1 MPRPQIS
8 IEVCAHGSG
17 LHNPDSNVNW
27 TFMGGGWHK
36 DDDHQRNSQSS
47 YSSRG
52 QPKEETICWTPL
64 NSAHRIRLPVSRIW
78 SVLWAGHHATRY
90 WTFPQGWMDHRYDPI
105 HHAQKYFCSHRVC
118 AIRKSEVVVGASS
131 SVDTTYLYLSVG
143 LLLLLFVVASATSE
157 DQCV

>member
-1 MPRPQIS
+1 MPRPQILS

-52 QPKEETICWTPL
+52 QLKEETICWTPL

-78 SVLWAGHHATRY
+78 SVLWAGHHTTRY
-90 WTFPQGWMDHRYDPI
+90 WTFPWATHHGWITDTIQSTTPRNTFVPI
-105 HHAQKYFCSHRVC
+105 EC

-131 SVDTTYLYLSVG
+131 SVDTTYLYLSVVICG
-143 LLLLLFVVASATSE
+143 CICNE
-157 DQCV
+157 